1 MRKLLPPDAFPDEMQ
16 RVVYQK
22 MVPAAYRG
30 DAMSFALDALPLSS
44 IFGFS
49 NIFLATINMAPV
61 GHFLDS
67 GGVLFDIFHFDK

>member
-1 MRKLLPPDAFPDEMQ
+1 MQKLLPPDAFPDEMQ

-44 IFGFS
+44 MFWVYFQ
-49 NIFLATINMAPV
+49 
-61 GHFLDS
+61 FLDFPTFS
-67 GGVLFDIFHFDK
+67 

>member
-1 MRKLLPPDAFPDEMQ
+1 MQKLLPPDAFPDEMQ

-44 IFGFS
+44 MFWVYFNIWIFQ
-49 NIFLATINMAPV
+49 
-61 GHFLDS
+61 HFLS
-67 GGVLFDIFHFDK
+67 HNQYGTCWAFFR